1 MKILFTILQNLTFN
15 IYTQYESKDF
25 LLTKLIL
32 SFCCHGNP
40 PPPKKKNKINIMEN
54 YHKKDFL
61 VILFDTFQQNLTKK
75 VSMSSSQ

>member
-1 MKILFTILQNLTFN
+1 MKILYTILQNLTYN

-32 SFCCHGNP
+32 SFCCHGNQ
-40 PPPKKKNKINIMEN
+40 KKHKINIMEN
-54 YHKKDFL
+54 YHKNDFL